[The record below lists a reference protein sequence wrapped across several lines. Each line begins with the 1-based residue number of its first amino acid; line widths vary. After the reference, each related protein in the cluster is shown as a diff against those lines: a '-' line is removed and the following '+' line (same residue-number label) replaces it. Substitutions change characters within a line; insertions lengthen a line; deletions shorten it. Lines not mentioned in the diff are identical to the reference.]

1 VARAIHE
8 GSSRV
13 AEPLLVVNCAGIAR
27 ELILSE
33 LFGHKRGAFN
43 GAIEERVGAFEA
55 ADGGTLFLD
64 EIGELPLDVQPTL
77 LRALES
83 GEVRP
88 GGENEANRVSVRII
102 AATNRDLEDDV
113 RAGRFRGDLYYRLAV
128 VKLAVPPL
136 RERPEDVEALA
147 RTFARSAGL
156 AELPA
161 DVLDSLAR
169 RGWPG
174 NAREL

>member
-88 GGENEANRVSVRII
+88 VGGDQTKYVKVRVV
-102 AATNRDLEDDV
+102 AATNRDLEQEV
-113 RAGRFRGDLYYRLAV
+113 RRDRFR
-128 VKLAVPPL
+128 
-136 RERPEDVEALA
+136 E
-147 RTFARSAGL
+147 
-156 AELPA
+156 
-161 DVLDSLAR
+161 
-169 RGWPG
+169 
-174 NAREL
+174 